1 MWFKALFAAS
11 MVLLAVQSNLTPPVP
26 LKDDFGASPL
36 IVIGFLGGFV
46 RRDDP
51 IRSEVQLAARLRKD
65 FAARAVVET
74 FENRNGDNAYQK
86 ILTVLDVNHDGTLS
100 PAEKK
105 NARIILYGHSWGGAE
120 VIIEAR
126 RLEKEGIP
134 VLLTIQ
140 VDSVNKNGQDDEIIP
155 ANVAQAVNFFQA
167 DGLLRGESEI
177 RAADAAHTKI
187 LGNFQFHYDA
197 SPYNCAN
204 YPWYNHLFMRA
215 HTQIECDPKVWN
227 QVESLIRAILTSR
240 DAHNGK

>member
-1 MWFKALFAAS
+1 MCLKGLFAVS
-11 MVLLAVQSNLTPPVP
+11 VFLLAIQSNMTPPVP
-26 LKDDFGASPL
+26 EKGDAGVPHAV
-36 IVIGFLGGFV
+36 VIGFLGGFV

-51 IRSEVQLAARLRKD
+51 IRSEVQLAARLHKD
-65 FAARAVVET
+65 FPAGAVVET
-74 FENRNGDNAYQK
+74 FENRNGDKAHQK
-86 ILTVLDVNHDGTLS
+86 ILTSLDADHDGTLS

-120 VIIEAR
+120 VVIEAR

-134 VLLTIQ
+134 LLLTIQ
-140 VDSVNKNGQDDEIIP
+140 VDSVNKIGQDDQIIP
-155 ANVAQAVNFFQA
+155 ANVAQAVNFYQA

-177 RAADAAHTKI
+177 RAADPARTKI
-187 LGNFQFHYDA
+187 LGNFQSHYEG
-197 SPYNCAN
+197 SPYGCAN

-227 QVESLIRAILTSR
+227 QVESLIRANIIPR

>member
-1 MWFKALFAAS
+1 M
-11 MVLLAVQSNLTPPVP
+11 PPV
-26 LKDDFGASPL
+26 

-65 FAARAVVET
+65 FAAEAVVET
-74 FENRNGDNAYQK
+74 FENHNGDKAHQK
-86 ILTVLDVNHDGTLS
+86 ILTVLDVDHDGTPS
-100 PAEKK
+100 PTEKK

-120 VIIEAR
+120 VVIEAR
-126 RLEKEGIP
+126 RLGKEGIP

-155 ANVAQAVNFFQA
+155 ANVAEAVNFYQA

-177 RAADAAHTKI
+177 RAADAARTKI
-187 LGNFQFHYDA
+187 LGNFQFHYEGSA
-197 SPYNCAN
+197 YICAN

-227 QVESLIRAILTSR
+227 RVESLIRAILTSN
-240 DAHNGK
+240 DAHDGK